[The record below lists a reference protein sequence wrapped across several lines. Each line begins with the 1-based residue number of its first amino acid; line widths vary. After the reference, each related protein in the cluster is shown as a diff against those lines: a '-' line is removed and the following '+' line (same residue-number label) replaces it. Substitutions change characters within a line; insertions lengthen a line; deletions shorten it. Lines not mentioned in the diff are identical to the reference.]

1 MAQIKHVKDLP
12 VVDAAGAKFFVFKN
26 GQMSQTDLGAIIE
39 KVKTFDPSKINESFE
54 KAEKLIASLSVKLDA
69 AEKKIE
75 ELSGVLNAMVVET
88 VPASVD
94 EPEAAEETTKKT
106 KKNKKTVE

>member
-12 VVDAAGAKFFVFKN
+12 VVDAAGAKFFVLKN

-39 KVKTFDPSKINESFE
+39 KVKSFDPSNINASFE
-54 KAEKLIASLSVKLDA
+54 KVEKLINTLSTKLAA

-75 ELSGVLNAMVVET
+75 ELSAALDAMVVEAT
-88 VPASVD
+88 PATTAD
-94 EPEAAEETTKKT
+94 EETAEESTKKT
-106 KKNKKTVE
+106 KKTKKSAE